1 MSGQLECTKEK
12 APVGRG
18 SFSANTN
25 QHIGDD
31 TAEKAFATL
40 QARFALLG
48 HCLYRTDAANG
59 TGVFLVSR
67 WGMVKELPDM
77 VAVARFLTLIGGK
90 Q

>member
-1 MSGQLECTKEK
+1 MSGQLECTQEK

-18 SFSANTN
+18 NFSTDTS
-25 QHIGDD
+25 QHFEDD

-59 TGVFLVSR
+59 PSVFLVSR
-67 WGMVKELPDM
+67 GGMVKELPDM
-77 VAVARFLTLIGGK
+77 AAVCSFLALIGGK